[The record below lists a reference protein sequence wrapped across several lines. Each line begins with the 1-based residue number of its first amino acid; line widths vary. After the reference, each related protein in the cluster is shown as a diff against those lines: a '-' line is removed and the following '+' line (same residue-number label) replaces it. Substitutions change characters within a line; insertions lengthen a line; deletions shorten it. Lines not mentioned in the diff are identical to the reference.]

1 MELEYTINDVYNYIL
16 SEFDLT
22 EYIELHEGDGKSIK
36 RYIQNMMT
44 KKNIPY
50 VRQEYHK
57 KGKPKI
63 YNQESVDMLIEYCG
77 RYFAS
82 FSVISDEEK
91 SLALENHSKFKN
103 ISYELD
109 NMERLSDDEM
119 KEIFQNYGTAPTNE
133 ELELQNQRVDY
144 NITFDSLY
152 KERKYQIML
161 EALFNDKFEMNEE
174 NLMVDIQ
181 NKAKH
186 LVYDAHDHKI
196 IRSLSRID
204 YAENYYKKK

>member
-1 MELEYTINDVYNYIL
+1 MEYTIDGVLDYIVH
-16 SEFDLT
+16 EFDLS
-22 EYIELHEGDGKSIK
+22 ELFLIRPQDEERFKK
-36 RYIQNMMT
+36 YIQNLMS
-44 KKNIPY
+44 KKDIPY
-50 VRQEYHK
+50 VRQEHDK
-57 KGKPKI
+57 QGKPKI
-63 YNQESVDMLIEYCG
+63 YNQESIDRLLEFGG

-82 FSVISDEEK
+82 FSAISDEEK
-91 SLALENHSKFKN
+91 RVALENYSKYKN

-119 KEIFQNYGTAPTNE
+119 KEIFQNCGTAPTDE

-174 NLMVDIQ
+174 NLRIDIQ

-186 LVYDAHDHKI
+186 LVYDAHDHKT